1 MKNNPPLTTYLM
13 GAGASCATLP
23 LGSNLGIEIGE
34 SADSIRNEIEK
45 FYGKPG
51 LPYKDEERPWPRGP
65 VAKHIIEDFEW
76 LADRV
81 ADTTVDNFARKL
93 SVRVQSGE
101 LSARNDLNRLKNAL
115 VGYFLFIQSRK
126 KLDVRYDEFFGKIL
140 KLEERIDIPGYLKII
155 TWNYDVLLE
164 RSYYGCVQSKDRVK
178 ESITQSPNIV
188 RLNGIAGVVKP
199 FNTTIFTRKYY
210 PFGFVEAIYQD
221 REPLPIDSIIKLYD
235 SFYADPSRRLM
246 PEINFAWETEGR
258 ASIEKA
264 RECIAGTESLVVI
277 GYSFPDFN
285 RDVDQ
290 LLLQSISTTVRE
302 ISVQAPNEPSNNHK
316 VLRYRLAEFIGQ
328 DTFKQLEDAGN
339 ISFIDSKGWFHRPRY
354 LVP

>member
-1 MKNNPPLTTYLM
+1 M
-13 GAGASCATLP
+13 
-23 LGSNLGIEIGE
+23 
-34 SADSIRNEIEK
+34 
-45 FYGKPG
+45 
-51 LPYKDEERPWPRGP
+51 
-65 VAKHIIEDFEW
+65 
-76 LADRV
+76 
-81 ADTTVDNFARKL
+81 
-93 SVRVQSGE
+93 
-101 LSARNDLNRLKNAL
+101 
-115 VGYFLFIQSRK
+115 
-126 KLDVRYDEFFGKIL
+126 
-140 KLEERIDIPGYLKII
+140 
-155 TWNYDVLLE
+155 LLE

>member
-1 MKNNPPLTTYLM
+1 
-13 GAGASCATLP
+13 
-23 LGSNLGIEIGE
+23 
-34 SADSIRNEIEK
+34 
-45 FYGKPG
+45 
-51 LPYKDEERPWPRGP
+51 
-65 VAKHIIEDFEW
+65 
-76 LADRV
+76 
-81 ADTTVDNFARKL
+81 
-93 SVRVQSGE
+93 
-101 LSARNDLNRLKNAL
+101 
-115 VGYFLFIQSRK
+115 
-126 KLDVRYDEFFGKIL
+126 
-140 KLEERIDIPGYLKII
+140 
-155 TWNYDVLLE
+155 
-164 RSYYGCVQSKDRVK
+164 
-178 ESITQSPNIV
+178 
-188 RLNGIAGVVKP
+188 
-199 FNTTIFTRKYY
+199 
-210 PFGFVEAIYQD
+210 
-221 REPLPIDSIIKLYD
+221 
-235 SFYADPSRRLM
+235 M